1 MANSRVLI
9 SNRAI
14 NPQNYNTKNSNK
26 AVLVPKLKAF
36 FAGNFEGA
44 DFKYDKNMVK
54 NNKYG
59 KTTQIRNF
67 GPKCKVFLIS
77 KRH

>member
-1 MANSRVLI
+1 M
-9 SNRAI
+9 AI
-14 NPQNYNTKNSNK
+14 NPQKYNTKYSSK

-36 FAGNFEGA
+36 FVGNFEGA

-54 NNKYG
+54 NNKNV

-67 GPKCKVFLIS
+67 GPKCKVFLICM
-77 KRH
+77 RH